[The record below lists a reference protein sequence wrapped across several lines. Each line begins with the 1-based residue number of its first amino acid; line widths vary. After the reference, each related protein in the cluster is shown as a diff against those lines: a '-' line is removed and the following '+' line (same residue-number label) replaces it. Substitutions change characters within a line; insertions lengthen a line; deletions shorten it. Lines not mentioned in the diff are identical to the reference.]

1 MRIQEGAVI
10 KDSMITDGCVIEP
23 GARVEKSVL
32 SPGVFVGARA
42 VIRHSVIL
50 TDAIIETGA
59 RVERSVIDK
68 IVRVGRNARVGQV
81 PRSAVASSEAPGITT
96 VGKNA
101 QIPAGIRIPRG
112 TVVAADATPEYF
124 LKAAALPPALAKK
137 RETASKQVES

>member
-1 MRIQEGAVI
+1 V
-10 KDSMITDGCVIEP
+10 
-23 GARVEKSVL
+23 
-32 SPGVFVGARA
+32 
-42 VIRHSVIL
+42 
-50 TDAIIETGA
+50 IETGA

-81 PRSAVASSEAPGITT
+81 PRSAAGSPSDGPGITT

-124 LKAAALPPALAKK
+124 LKAAALQPALARK